1 MHFFILGLFVH
12 LVLFY
17 SIFDIYYTSPLVK
30 GTNPHP
36 ITKGAAIAKRVV
48 VFSADGLRSTAF
60 FANPEKSPFLHDIIR
75 NGKGVWGISKSH
87 VPTESR
93 PGHVAMLAGFYEDV
107 SAVTLGWKHNPV
119 KFDSVFN
126 QSRFSYMWG
135 SPDILPMF
143 SHELKHTR
151 VEMYTHEEEDFASAD
166 AASLDRW
173 VFEKVTAFFANA
185 AENSEIS
192 TQLFEDRQIFF
203 MHLLGLDTNG
213 HGSKPFSRKYVDNIA
228 TVDLGIQQVSKLF
241 YEFFGDNSTA
251 FVFTA
256 DHGMTDWGSH
266 GSGTDDE
273 ILTPLVAWG
282 SGIQGTVVKQIINQ
296 VDIAPFISSLI
307 GIAVPMNSVGVLP
320 LNMLKASPQF
330 KYQAACGNLKQMV
343 EQYNIR
349 RTERETNALPFLFKD
364 FYGFKATVLNK
375 VQEQISELKNQRR
388 LDQAASFCLDW
399 IPRVRDA
406 LIYFHRYQRTS
417 LGIAIALMFITWNC
431 LLYSIFAR
439 SATLPPLERSTLY
452 PNKPTCIVA
461 VIVFLLIT
469 YQRLPF
475 TNYLYYLLPIYLIGL
490 CFNVWSTSPRQW
502 FIVVKSVDWIQA
514 MSVTVLKSFLIQWIG
529 IAAIFGFSLCI
540 FVSAFFQRSILS
552 LMLTFLSIVPS
563 LQGNKLYPWNILW
576 FGTCFVLSI
585 FPQLETV
592 GKTPIPFLVIGT
604 SLFAP
609 ILLHFAQRQFK
620 LETSFSLKFLKV
632 CLGFSF
638 ILQIISYA
646 CNTVPLSVKLCC
658 WLSFP
663 VGFTIPFF
671 ATQNL
676 SERIISWL
684 MALFLPYSLLSLA
697 YESLFV
703 LLFAVLLFTYV
714 RLEFSHLSD
723 EQFFQLEVHSKAA
736 PSTQAFEVH
745 GPFNVREW
753 KRALILVCLVEIAF
767 FGTGNIASLNS
778 FNPTFLRNF
787 ITVFSPFT
795 MAALLIFKISIPF
808 LLLGLAFA
816 AILYLEHRILVRLS
830 VLLMIL
836 TDSMAMIFFFYLRD
850 EGSWLEIGISISNFV
865 ISMASSGIV
874 FLLLHLANFLLPIT
888 VDDLKNRFKIESNVN
903 V

>member
-1 MHFFILGLFVH
+1 MHFFILGLIVH
-12 LVLFY
+12 LILFY

-30 GTNPHP
+30 GANPHP
-36 ITKGAAIAKRVV
+36 ITKGSAIAKRVV

-60 FANPEKSPFLHDIIR
+60 FSNPEKSPFLHDIIR

-93 PGHVAMLAGFYEDV
+93 PGHVAMFAGFYEDV

-143 SHELKHTR
+143 SHELQHTKA
-151 VEMYTHEEEDFASAD
+151 EMYTHDEEDFASAD

-173 VFEKVTAFFANA
+173 VFEKVKDFFRNA
-185 AENSEIS
+185 SNEKIK
-192 TQLFEDRQIFF
+192 LYEDRQIFF

-213 HGSKPFSRKYVDNIA
+213 HGFKPYSKQYIDNIA
-228 TVDLGIQQVSKLF
+228 TVDYGIEQISKLF
-241 YEFFGDNSTA
+241 YEYFGDNSTA
-251 FVFTA
+251 FIFTA

-273 ILTPLVAWG
+273 ILTPFVAWG

-296 VDIAPFISSLI
+296 VDIAPFISALI

-320 LNMLKASPQF
+320 LNMLKATPQF

-349 RTERETNALPFLFKD
+349 RTERESNSLPFLFKD
-364 FYGFKATVLNK
+364 FYGFKASVLNK
-375 VQEQISELKNQRR
+375 VQEQISELRNQRR

-399 IPRVRDA
+399 VPRVRDA
-406 LIYFHRYQRTS
+406 LIYFHRYQRGT
-417 LGIAIALMFITWNC
+417 LGAAIAFMFLSWNC
-431 LLYSIFAR
+431 LLYSIFSR
-439 SATLPPLERSTLY
+439 SATLLPLERTSLY
-452 PNKPTCIVA
+452 PNQPTYVTLAIA
-461 VIVFLLIT
+461 FLLIM

-490 CFNVWSTSPRQW
+490 CFNVWATSPRQW
-502 FIVVKSVDWIQA
+502 FIIVKSFDWIQA
-514 MSVTVLKSFLIQWIG
+514 MSTTVLKTFLIHWIG
-529 IAAIFGFSLCI
+529 IISIFVLSLTI

-552 LMLTFLSIVPS
+552 LMLTFLSVVPS

-576 FGTCFVLSI
+576 FGICLLLSI

-592 GKTPIPFLVIGT
+592 GKTPIPFLVIAT
-604 SLFAP
+604 SFSAP
-609 ILLHFAQRQFK
+609 ILLHFAQKKFY
-620 LETSFSLKFLKV
+620 LETSSSLKFLKF

-646 CNTVPLSVKLCC
+646 CNTVPMGIKLCC

-663 VGFTIPFF
+663 IGFTVPLF
-671 ATQNL
+671 ATKNL
-676 SERIISWL
+676 SERIICWL
-684 MALFLPYSLLSLA
+684 LALFLPYSLLSLA

-703 LLFAVLLFTYV
+703 LIFSIVLFTYV

-723 EQFFQLEVHSKAA
+723 EQFFQLEIHSKSA
-736 PSTQAFEVH
+736 PSTQAYEVH

-795 MAALLIFKISIPF
+795 MAALLMFKISIPF
-808 LLLGLAFA
+808 LLLGLSFA

-865 ISMASSGIV
+865 ISMLSSGIV
-874 FLLLHLANFLLPIT
+874 FLLLHLANFLLPVT
-888 VDDLKNRFKIESNVN
+888 FEELKFRFKFVDSNVN

>member
-1 MHFFILGLFVH
+1 
-12 LVLFY
+12 
-17 SIFDIYYTSPLVK
+17 
-30 GTNPHP
+30 
-36 ITKGAAIAKRVV
+36 
-48 VFSADGLRSTAF
+48 
-60 FANPEKSPFLHDIIR
+60 
-75 NGKGVWGISKSH
+75 
-87 VPTESR
+87 
-93 PGHVAMLAGFYEDV
+93 
-107 SAVTLGWKHNPV
+107 
-119 KFDSVFN
+119 
-126 QSRFSYMWG
+126 
-135 SPDILPMF
+135 
-143 SHELKHTR
+143 
-151 VEMYTHEEEDFASAD
+151 
-166 AASLDRW
+166 
-173 VFEKVTAFFANA
+173 
-185 AENSEIS
+185 
-192 TQLFEDRQIFF
+192 
-203 MHLLGLDTNG
+203 
-213 HGSKPFSRKYVDNIA
+213 
-228 TVDLGIQQVSKLF
+228 
-241 YEFFGDNSTA
+241 
-251 FVFTA
+251 
-256 DHGMTDWGSH
+256 
-266 GSGTDDE
+266 
-273 ILTPLVAWG
+273 
-282 SGIQGTVVKQIINQ
+282 
-296 VDIAPFISSLI
+296 
-307 GIAVPMNSVGVLP
+307 
-320 LNMLKASPQF
+320 
-330 KYQAACGNLKQMV
+330 MV

-349 RTERETNALPFLFKD
+349 RTEREANSLPFLFKD
-364 FYGFKATVLNK
+364 FYGFKASVLNK
-375 VQEQISELKNQRR
+375 VQEQISELRNQRR

-406 LIYFHRYQRTS
+406 LIYFHRYQRAS

-452 PNKPTCIVA
+452 PNKPTCIVCA
-461 VIVFLLIT
+461 IVFLLIT

-490 CFNVWSTSPRQW
+490 CFNVWATSPRQW
-502 FIVVKSVDWIQA
+502 FIVVKSFDWITA
-514 MSVTVLKSFLIQWIG
+514 MSTTVLKTFLIKWIS

-540 FVSAFFQRSILS
+540 FVSAFFQRSVLS
-552 LMLTFLSIVPS
+552 LMLTFLSVVPS

-576 FGTCFVLSI
+576 NILWFGTCLVLSI

-592 GKTPIPFLVIGT
+592 GKTPIPFLVLGT
-604 SLFAP
+604 SFFAP
-609 ILLHFAQRQFK
+609 FLLHLAQKQFHH
-620 LETSFSLKFLKV
+620 ETSSALIFLKW

-638 ILQIISYA
+638 ILQIISYT
-646 CNTVPLSVKLCC
+646 CTTVPMVVKLFC

-663 VGFTIPFF
+663 FGFTVPFF

-676 SERIISWL
+676 SERIICWL

-703 LLFAVLLFTYV
+703 LLFSVLLFTYV

-723 EQFFQLEVHSKAA
+723 EQFFQLEVHPKSA

-865 ISMASSGIV
+865 ISMLSSGIV

-888 VDDLKNRFKIESNVN
+888 FDDLKTRFKIDTNVN